1 MRWKNIILLLLC
13 VAGLFYT
20 AEIPRNNKIS
30 GTDGHQNSKAE
41 SSENRNSSDYSNGKT
56 DSPVSTSGGNGTVSD
71 GSDGTADQAAKS
83 DGANAGA
90 GTITNQEP
98 AADSGKTI
106 RVLIK
111 TQGFSGEY
119 HSNISLVCNSNT
131 NTQDGLNSFQAG
143 ETINVDSSSSLFDS
157 EGCLKLIPED
167 ESAGFTVTSIKREQG
182 IPTYEGSLEIYRS
195 GEGLLLIDVLDLETY
210 LKYVV
215 PSEMPSTYE
224 GEALKAQAVCAR
236 TYAWK
241 QMQEGALEALNADVD
256 DSVSFQVF
264 NNISRQTATDQ
275 AVDSTKGQIM
285 MCDGEPITAYFFS
298 TSSGSTSTNEVWSEE
313 PEKYLQCVNSGDL
326 ESSEPWYRWNVTLS
340 IDYLNSRIAK
350 YGIGTLQGIMILKK
364 SGGGAVDE
372 LKLVGSQGEKVLESE
387 YKIREALSTKGIPV
401 TKQDG
406 TTTTEMSLMPSAYFT
421 CTPVYENNQ
430 VAGYY
435 FEGGGYGHG
444 VGMSQNGANHL
455 ASQGKSW
462 QEILNYFYK
471 EIDLCPI
478 L

>member
-1 MRWKNIILLLLC
+1 MKWKNIILLFLC
-13 VAGLFYT
+13 IAGLLYT
-20 AEIPRNNKIS
+20 AEIQKNNKL
-30 GTDGHQNSKAE
+30 
-41 SSENRNSSDYSNGKT
+41 
-56 DSPVSTSGGNGTVSD
+56 
-71 GSDGTADQAAKS
+71 
-83 DGANAGA
+83 
-90 GTITNQEP
+90 P
-98 AADSGKTI
+98 AADSQQSKESGNGGENRASSGTTRGEAGQLPTSAGNGTGDSGTESTVQDPQTAEGTDSDANTGGNSAAELEKVI

-111 TQGFSGEY
+111 TQDFAGEY
-119 HSNISLVCNSNT
+119 HPNLSLTCNSNT
-131 NTQDGLNSFQAG
+131 STQDGQHSFQAG
-143 ETINVDSSSSLFDS
+143 ETIDLDGSSSLFDS
-157 EGCLKLIPED
+157 AGTLKLVPED
-167 ESAGFTVTSIKREQG
+167 ESAGFTLNSIKREQG
-182 IPTYEGSLEIYRS
+182 PPTYEGSLEIYRS
-195 GEGLLLIDVLDLETY
+195 GEGLLVINVLDLETY

-224 GEALKAQAVCAR
+224 AEALKAQAVCAR

-241 QMQEGALEALNADVD
+241 QMQEGALADLHADVD

-264 NNISRQTATDQ
+264 NNISRQPSTDQ
-275 AVDSTKGQIM
+275 AVDSTAGQVM
-285 MCDGEPITAYFFS
+285 TCDGQPITAYFFS
-298 TSSGSTSTNEVWSEE
+298 TSSGSTSTNEVWSQE

-340 IDYLNSRIAK
+340 MDYLNSRIDK
-350 YGIGTLQGIMILKK
+350 YGIGSLKGIMILKK

-372 LKLVGSQGEKVLESE
+372 LKLIGSQGEKILDSE
-387 YKIREALSTKGIPV
+387 YMIRQVFSTEGIPV
-401 TKQDG
+401 TRQDG

-430 VAGYY
+430 ITGYY

-471 EIDLCPI
+471 EIDLSSI

>member
-1 MRWKNIILLLLC
+1 MKWKNIILLFLC
-13 VAGLFYT
+13 IAGLLYT
-20 AEIPRNNKIS
+20 AEIQRNNKM
-30 GTDGHQNSKAE
+30 
-41 SSENRNSSDYSNGKT
+41 
-56 DSPVSTSGGNGTVSD
+56 
-71 GSDGTADQAAKS
+71 
-83 DGANAGA
+83 
-90 GTITNQEP
+90 P
-98 AADSGKTI
+98 AADSQQRKVAGSVGENQASSGTGRGEAGQLYTGNGAGDSGSGTETTVQDPQTAEGTDSDAETGGNSAAGLEKVI

-111 TQGFSGEY
+111 TQDFAGEY
-119 HSNISLVCNSNT
+119 HPNLSLTCNSNT
-131 NTQDGLNSFQAG
+131 STQDGQHSFQAG
-143 ETINVDSSSSLFDS
+143 ETIELDGSSSLFDS
-157 EGCLKLIPED
+157 AGTLKLVPED
-167 ESAGFTVTSIKREQG
+167 ESAGFTLTSIKREQG
-182 IPTYEGSLEIYRS
+182 PPTYEGSLEIYRS
-195 GEGLLLIDVLDLETY
+195 GEGLLVINVLDLETY

-224 GEALKAQAVCAR
+224 VEALKAQAVCAR

-241 QMQEGALEALNADVD
+241 QMQEGALADLHADVD

-264 NNISRQTATDQ
+264 NNIARQPTTDQ
-275 AVDSTKGQIM
+275 AVDSTAGQVM
-285 MCDGEPITAYFFS
+285 MCDGQPITAYFFS

-340 IDYLNSRIAK
+340 IDYLNSRIDK
-350 YGIGTLQGIMILKK
+350 YGIGSLKGIMILKK

-372 LKLVGSQGEKVLESE
+372 LKLIGSQGEKILDSE
-387 YKIREALSTKGIPV
+387 YMIRQVFSTEGIPV
-401 TKQDG
+401 TRQDG

-421 CTPVYENNQ
+421 CTPVYEDDQ
-430 VAGYY
+430 ITGYY
-435 FEGGGYGHG
+435 FDGGGYGHG

-471 EIDLCPI
+471 EIDLSSI

>member
-1 MRWKNIILLLLC
+1 MKWKNVILLFLC
-13 VAGLFYT
+13 IAGLLYT
-20 AEIPRNNKIS
+20 AEIQRNNKMPVAENQQSKAAGSGLEDQSPSDAGGGAVNQLPASAEAGKGDS
-30 GTDGHQNSKAE
+30 GTEVGAPQTAE
-41 SSENRNSSDYSNGKT
+41 GKESDAET
-56 DSPVSTSGGNGTVSD
+56 GGNS
-71 GSDGTADQAAKS
+71 TASAEK
-83 DGANAGA
+83 
-90 GTITNQEP
+90 I
-98 AADSGKTI
+98 I

-111 TQGFSGEY
+111 TQDFSGEY
-119 HSNISLVCNSNT
+119 HPNLSLTCNSNT
-131 NTQDGLNSFQAG
+131 STQDGQHTFQAG
-143 ETINVDSSSSLFDS
+143 ETINLDTSSDLFDS
-157 EGCLKLIPED
+157 EGALKLVPED
-167 ESAGFTVTSIKREQG
+167 KSAGFTVNSIKREQG
-182 IPTYEGSLEIYRS
+182 TPTYEGSLEIYRS
-195 GEGLLLIDVLDLETY
+195 GEGLLVINVLDLESY

-224 GEALKAQAVCAR
+224 AEALKAQAVCAR

-241 QMQEGALEALNADVD
+241 QMQEGALADLHADVD

-264 NNISRQTATDQ
+264 NNISRQPSTDQ
-275 AVDSTKGQIM
+275 AVDSTAGQVM
-285 MCDGEPITAYFFS
+285 MCDGQPITAYFFS

-350 YGIGTLQGIMILKK
+350 YEIGTLKGIMILKK

-372 LKLVGSQGEKVLESE
+372 LKLIGSQGEKTLSSE
-387 YKIREALSTKGIPV
+387 YKIRQVFSTKGIPV
-401 TKQDG
+401 TRQDG

-421 CTPVYENNQ
+421 CTPVYDNNQ
-430 VAGYY
+430 ITGYY

-455 ASQGKSW
+455 ASQGKNW
-462 QEILNYFYK
+462 EEILKYFYK
-471 EIDLCPI
+471 EIDLSPI